1 MAHIKSYIEI
11 KRDKDKIFD
20 FIKDNMQD
28 FPGFMK
34 DIKRLEIIDKLTDNY
49 VTAWWVEVEGNI
61 VKWKEEDIFDKKKS
75 KIEFKMIDGDYKNYE
90 GQWTF
95 KRTGRL
101 TQVQIEA
108 DFDWGIPVLEQHVSR
123 VLEKRA
129 KFAFDGMLKAP
140 KNKLE
145 K

>member
-1 MAHIKSYIEI
+1 MAHIKSNIEI
-11 KRDKDKIFD
+11 KRDKDEIFD
-20 FIKDNMQD
+20 FIKSNIQD

-34 DIKRLEIIDKLTDNY
+34 DIKRLEIIDKLADNY

-75 KIEFKMIDGDYKNYE
+75 KILFRMIDGDYKNYE

-95 KRTGRL
+95 KHVGKM
-101 TQVQIEA
+101 TQVRIEA
-108 DFDWGIPVLEQHVSR
+108 VFDWGIPVLEQHVSR

-129 KFAFDGMLKAP
+129 KFAFDGMLKAL